1 MQAALLDVDTALLTD
16 RTVVRRFREN
26 DGSAFFVLLQDNH
39 TRLIEHFPELIR
51 QISDKDQ
58 GEFYIRRKISNWL
71 LQKEFAFG
79 IWEHDSAALIGMIH
93 LYQIEW
99 QTPKALVSFFIDQHF
114 AGRGLMTES
123 LAVAVRFAFRQLK
136 IEKLCL
142 RTATDNY
149 AAQRLARKSGFRREG
164 DLREEFRRSSGELI
178 DVMLFGLTR
187 SEYERV

>member
-26 DGSAFFVLLQDNH
+26 DGSAFFELLRDNH
-39 TRLIEHFPELIR
+39 ARLIDHFPKLIR

-58 GEFYIRRKISNWL
+58 GEFYIRRKIANWL
-71 LQKEFAFG
+71 LQEEFSFG
-79 IWEHDSAALIGMIH
+79 IWEHESAALIGAIYLH
-93 LYQIEW
+93 QIEW
-99 QTPKALVSFFIDQHF
+99 QTPKARVSFFIDQHF

-123 LAVAVRFAFRQLK
+123 LAVAIRFAFRQLK
-136 IEKLCL
+136 IEKLYL
-142 RTATDNY
+142 PTAMDNY

-164 DLREEFRRSSGELI
+164 DLREEFRRAGGELL

-187 SEYERV
+187 SEYKRI